1 MPMWAGLLA
10 QLVDFLLVRLHD
22 VRFDRTPEDTKG
34 AAIALLK
41 LHEAM
46 VMVAATSGDFL
57 EFCEPFVSGERPR
70 LYRAAFAGLET
81 QARMTSKAFNQALTQ
96 LHRLLIGYEK
106 SVALMLFGVVSPRP
120 PTSRFLEAMRFE
132 LVPTEESVF
141 AIGYT
146 APTPALHQF
155 DFENFHDVILNEAP
169 HFDLDGKVG
178 HAYKYSTKDPLLNL
192 VESRLVSGVI
202 QADRWD
208 QLSAPYNLVKAQLN
222 GVQRVRDTLTH
233 HIQGRISIS
242 DLVLPVWHY
251 ASRF

>member
-10 QLVDFLLVRLHD
+10 QLVDFLLVRLRD
-22 VRFDRTPEDTKG
+22 ERFDRTPEDKKG

-46 VMVAATSGDFL
+46 VMLAATSDDFL

-81 QARMTSKAFNQALTQ
+81 QARMTSKAFDQAMTQ
-96 LHRLLIGYEK
+96 LHQLLIQYEK
-106 SVALMLFGVVSPRP
+106 SIALMLFGVVP
-120 PTSRFLEAMRFE
+120 PHPATSRFLGAMRFE

-141 AIGYT
+141 AMGYT
-146 APTPALHQF
+146 APTSALHAF
-155 DFENFHDVILNEAP
+155 DFESFRNDVLNEAP
-169 HFDLDGKVG
+169 PFDLDGKVG
-178 HAYKYSTKDPLLNL
+178 HAYIYSTKDPLLNL

-208 QLSAPYNLVKAQLN
+208 QLSAPYGLVKSQLN
-222 GVQRVRDTLTH
+222 GVRRVRDALTH
-233 HIQGRISIS
+233 HIENRISIS